1 MKKGLLKRLLLGI
14 MGIALVCAM
23 CVIPGIRRVYASD
36 SGGVNYTFDDKTG
49 ELTLY
54 ADTSS
59 VMADYGEL
67 ENGELEKRPWQTDA
81 VKSVVVKQGVSH
93 IGDHAFDGCYNLTSV
108 VIEGDSFM
116 TIGKNAFA
124 WCANLKNIS
133 FPDGTYSIGEYAFYK
148 CVRLTSVDLSDTQV
162 NELCDYT
169 FAGCSSLK
177 EIKFYS
183 NMYRIGAYCFND
195 CDALESVEFPDTL
208 TYIGDNAFRECD
220 KIDRVVIPKR
230 VRYIGKNGFADC
242 ERLKYVLFSKV
253 RSGLTIGPSAFY
265 GFVNLCT
272 WDDPETLENI
282 YTKVGPEKIVKAVS
296 INDLRFDTS
305 EFENC
310 VYTGDPI
317 EPQIYW
323 ITEDGFG
330 GTDYH
335 SKDISIEYE
344 NNINAG
350 KATATVTGTGNIWG
364 TKVFTYD
371 IKKVPSSLNIIYNGI
386 ESAKSSYTY
395 SLKTSSSSV
404 TAKLKI
410 SSSNDRP
417 VKVVSSD
424 KNIVDVKYDKN
435 SDIWSMV
442 VRKVGNA
449 KITITANDE
458 DGSNYE
464 KVTRTIS
471 VKARYVQNITVP
483 KSTVYMDLKSGAK
496 KSIGAKASG
505 GAKLTYSSSN
515 NGVVTVSSDGKL
527 TMKGAGKAV
536 VTIKAAENSKY
547 ESKSIKVTYYVRPVV
562 KKAKIESLTTGTTVT
577 VTNPTPGS
585 TLIVKVYSS
594 ASKKKL
600 YTTRTK
606 AVKNSRKVVIKTPS
620 YRGIYRCYTEVYLK
634 KNGVESRKYINK

>member
-36 SGGVNYTFDDKTG
+36 SGGVNYTFDYKTG

-59 VMADYGEL
+59 VMADYSA
-67 ENGELEKRPWQTDA
+67 NEKRPWEYYIGR
-81 VKSVVVKQGVSH
+81 SVVVKQGVSH
-93 IGDHAFDGCYNLTSV
+93 IGDYAFDGCDKLTSV
-108 VIEGDSFM
+108 VVEGDSFM
-116 TIGKNAFA
+116 TIGKNAFSG
-124 WCANLKNIS
+124 CTSLKSIS
-133 FPDGTYSIGEYAFYK
+133 FSEGTDSIGEYAFYN
-148 CVRLTSVDLSDTQV
+148 CSSLTSVDLSDAQV
-162 NELCDYT
+162 SELRDYT

-183 NMYRIGAYCFND
+183 NMYRIGANCFNG
-195 CDALESVEFPDTL
+195 CSALESVKFPDTL
-208 TYIGDNAFRECD
+208 TYIGDNAFEHCTLL
-220 KIDRVVIPKR
+220 DRIVIPRR
-230 VRYIGKNGFADC
+230 VRYIGECCFVNCKN
-242 ERLKYVLFSKV
+242 LHYVLFSMV
-253 RSGLTIGPSAFY
+253 RSGLKIGSYAFY
-265 GFVNLCT
+265 GDVSLCT
-272 WDDPETLENI
+272 WDDPKALEKI
-282 YTKVGPEKIVKAVS
+282 YTESGPVKIVKAVS
-296 INDLRFDTS
+296 INDLRFETTD
-305 EFENC
+305 FENC
-310 VYTGDPI
+310 VYTGEPI
-317 EPQIYW
+317 EPHIYW
-323 ITEDGFG
+323 LAENEDGSTG
-330 GTDYH
+330 YH
-335 SKDISIEYE
+335 SGDMSIVYE
-344 NNINAG
+344 NNVNAG
-350 KATATVTGTGNIWG
+350 KATAKVTGTGNIWG
-364 TKVFTYD
+364 TKDFTYD
-371 IKKVPSSLNIIYNGI
+371 INKAPSSLNIIYNGN

-404 TAKLKI
+404 TTKLKI
-410 SSSNDRP
+410 SSSNGGP

-435 SDIWSMV
+435 SDTWSMV
-442 VRKVGNA
+442 VRKAGNA

-458 DGSNYE
+458 AGSNYE

-483 KSTVYMDLKSGAK
+483 KSTVYMDLKTGAK
-496 KSIGAKASG
+496 KSIGAKAGG

-515 NGVVTVSSDGKL
+515 NGVVRVSSDGKL

-536 VTIKAAENSKY
+536 VTINAAENSKY
-547 ESKSIKVTYYVRPVV
+547 ESKSIKVTYYVRPVE
-562 KKAKIESLTTGTTVT
+562 KKAKIEALTTGTTVT

-620 YRGIYRCYTEVYLK
+620 YRGIYKCYTEVYLK
-634 KNGVESRKYINK
+634 KNGVESRKYIDK